1 MVLFVIIV
9 GMAVIGLTALP
20 LGIGIGAIGLFI
32 LHYLADGAS
41 SLAITSVWNVL
52 TNFLLSAVPLF
63 MFMGEI
69 LLRSGLSRRIYAAI
83 APLFNRIPGK
93 LLHTNVVVCTLFGAV
108 CGASSS
114 TAAAVG
120 SVAYPE
126 LKKRGYDQPIVLATL
141 AAGGTLGLLIPPSLS
156 LLIYGATQGV
166 SIGRL
171 FLGGVIPGIVLAL
184 LFMCWIW
191 IQARRRPET
200 SPGDESERRSLGE
213 TLLGLLSIWPLLV
226 LAFVIL
232 GTIYLGIA
240 TATEAAALGVVATIG
255 IGFYLREL
263 SIKDLFNAFVSG
275 TLIWATLATVIVGAV
290 MLAQSISILA
300 IPGAL
305 VLYIR
310 DAGLTPYVVLFLLVI
325 VYLVLG
331 CFFDGLS
338 MMLMTLPVVFPLI
351 TSLGFDQVWFG
362 VILTIL
368 IEVGLLTP
376 PVGLNLFV
384 LMAISKNSVPIH
396 VLGLACVPYWVIM
409 LGSVALFTVFPSLVL
424 WLPSMMN

>member
-1 MVLFVIIV
+1 MVFAIIV
-9 GMAVIGLTALP
+9 VGMLLIGLTAIP
-20 LGIGIGAIGLFI
+20 LGFGIGTIGFVI
-32 LHYLADGAS
+32 LHFMADGAS

-69 LLRSGLSRRIYAAI
+69 LLKSGLSKRIYAAI
-83 APLFNRIPGK
+83 APFFANIPGK
-93 LLHTNVVVCTLFGAV
+93 LLHTNIIVCTMFGAV

-126 LKKRGYDQPIVLATL
+126 LKARGYDQPIVLASL

-171 FLGGVIPGIVLAL
+171 FLAGVIPGLLLAL
-184 LFMCWIW
+184 FFMCWVW
-191 IQARRRPET
+191 VQAKRYPEI
-200 SPGDESERRSLGE
+200 SPGNESDQKSVREMF
-213 TLLGLLSIWPLLV
+213 LGLLTIWPLLV

-240 TATEAAALGVVATIG
+240 TTTEAAALGVVATIV
-255 IGFYLREL
+255 IGFCLREL
-263 SIKDLFNAFVSG
+263 TIKDLVNAFVSG
-275 TLIWATLATVIVGAV
+275 TIVWATLATVIIGAV
-290 MLAQSISILA
+290 ILAQSISILA

-305 VLYIR
+305 VGQIR
-310 DAGLTPYVVLFLLVI
+310 EAGLPPYVVLVCLVI

-351 TSLGFDQVWFG
+351 TSLGFDPVWFG

-384 LMAISKNSVPIH
+384 LMAIAKGTVPIH
-396 VLGLACVPYWVIM
+396 ILSLAAVPYWLIM
-409 LGSVALFTVFPSLVL
+409 LGSVALFTALPGLVL